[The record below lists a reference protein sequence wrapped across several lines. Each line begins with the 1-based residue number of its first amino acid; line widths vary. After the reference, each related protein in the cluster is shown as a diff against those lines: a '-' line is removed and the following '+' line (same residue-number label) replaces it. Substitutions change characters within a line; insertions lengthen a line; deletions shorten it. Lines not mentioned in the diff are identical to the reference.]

1 MQRLQLEFQSAP
13 RGMDHT
19 FDVPDI
25 ATALVVADINLA
37 QGEARIRSDGKLL
50 ARLEKRHSVGHAPYW
65 HVS

>member
-1 MQRLQLEFQSAP
+1 MQRYQLDFRTDASGAPQS
-13 RGMDHT
+13 

-37 QGEARIRSDGKLL
+37 DGQASLRDGEKLV
-50 ARLEKRHSVGHAPYW
+50 ARLEKRHVGGSSYW